1 MASAIELYRRAY
13 DLDYRKGDW
22 ETAERLYREIMER
35 FPYSDEK
42 EYAQVHLERI
52 AQLKADPHNQELAPV
67 RGGSGPHALAIVS
80 FVLVLVLVAAV
91 GVLGYTGWRG
101 LQYHRHTQLVM
112 EGLLS
117 ERIGD
122 LKGARDRYKEAQELM
137 PQDRFG
143 YRLMAELYL
152 KIKDYELA
160 RIEAKRWA
168 LAAPEDP
175 ELEMFRTRLESLR
188 TPVSSAMPSDSQEQ
202 HK

>member
-22 ETAERLYREIMER
+22 ETAERLYHEIMER
-35 FPYSDEK
+35 YPYSDEK

-67 RGGSGPHALAIVS
+67 RGGAGPHALAIVS
-80 FVLVLVLVAAV
+80 FVLVLILLAAV

-101 LQYHRHTQLVM
+101 LRYHRHTQLVL

-122 LKGARDRYKEAQELM
+122 LKGARDHYKEAQELL
-137 PQDRFG
+137 PEDRFG
-143 YRLMAELYL
+143 YRLMAELYM

-168 LAAPEDP
+168 LAAPKDP
-175 ELEMFRTRLESLR
+175 ELKMFRARLESLR
-188 TPVSSAMPSDSQEQ
+188 TPVSSTVPDDSGEQE
-202 HK
+202 K